1 MSLSGI
7 QHEPTSR
14 PLVAISVSFERDNL
28 LARGLGLDH
37 LKELLVRLTRPLLRQ
52 GVSLAY
58 GGHWDEREDNF
69 TYELLRLVSA
79 EQADETEHRMAS
91 APPATIGNECLPER
105 PSAGRLINH
114 AAWPHYLKITPSI
127 EAQWINC
134 CRIVR
139 VTPVMAG
146 IEPGETV
153 TADRLVVRPDDEDYP
168 ALALLHGARC
178 LSTMRQLMMRGVSL
192 PIADSEP
199 PDAIQPISAR
209 IVLGGKLTGYQG
221 FVPGIFE
228 EALLSLESRSPIY
241 LLGGF
246 GGATEALAEALLA
259 APSAAKPDALRE
271 AWQRQN
277 TPLLAR
283 LQDACASNPHP
294 ASVRKTSELL
304 SALDAAI
311 SKAQGNLDK
320 ALNNGLSLTE
330 NETLLTTRDMR
341 EALGLVHKGLAR
353 FGLMKALQD

>member
-1 MSLSGI
+1 MSLSGT
-7 QHEPTSR
+7 QHEPTSS

-79 EQADETEHRMAS
+79 EHADETEHRMAS
-91 APPATIGNECLPER
+91 APPGTPGKECPPEK

-114 AAWPHYLKITPSI
+114 AAWPNYLKITPSI

-139 VTPVMAG
+139 VTPAMAG
-146 IEPGETV
+146 IEAGETV
-153 TADRLVVRPDDEDYP
+153 TADQLVVRPDDKDYP
-168 ALALLHGARC
+168 AQALLHGALC
-178 LSTMRQLMMRGVSL
+178 LSAMRQIMMCGVSL
-192 PIADSEP
+192 PIADSEL
-199 PDAIQPISAR
+199 PDTIQPISAR

-228 EALLSLESRSPIY
+228 EALLSLESGSPIY

-283 LQDACASNPHP
+283 LQDACASSPPP

-311 SKAQGNLDK
+311 TNAQGNLGK
-320 ALNNGLSLTE
+320 ALNNGLTVAE

-341 EALGLVHKGLAR
+341 EALGLVHKGLAQL
-353 FGLMKALQD
+353 GLMKALQD

>member
-1 MSLSGI
+1 MSLSGT
-7 QHEPTSR
+7 QHEPTSS

-91 APPATIGNECLPER
+91 APPATIGKECLPEK
-105 PSAGRLINH
+105 PSAGRMINH
-114 AAWPHYLKITPSI
+114 TAWPHYLKITPSI

-139 VTPVMAG
+139 VTPAMAG
-146 IEPGETV
+146 IEAGETV
-153 TADRLVVRPDDEDYP
+153 SEDRLAVRPDDKDYP
-168 ALALLHGARC
+168 AQALLHGALC
-178 LSTMRQLMMRGVSL
+178 LSAMRRLMMSGVSL
-192 PIADSEP
+192 PIADSER

-228 EALLSLESRSPIY
+228 ETLLSLESGSPIY

-246 GGATEALAEALLA
+246 GGATEVLAEALLSGPSSAPPA
-259 APSAAKPDALRE
+259 ALQE
-271 AWQRQN
+271 AWQRRN
-277 TPLLAR
+277 TPILT
-283 LQDACASNPHP
+283 QFQEACASSPLP
-294 ASVRKTSELL
+294 AAVRETSELL

-311 SKAQGNLDK
+311 NKAQGNLAK
-320 ALNNGLSLTE
+320 ALNTGLDDTD
-330 NETLLTTRDMR
+330 NQTLLKTRDMR
-341 EALGLVHKGLAR
+341 EALGLVHKGLAQL
-353 FGLMKALQD
+353 GLMKTLQD